1 MTLFDY
7 CKEQLEKNPDIKKF
21 EYNGKSY
28 HKKEID
34 GLKVISGTFKNEIY
48 EDGYY
53 DYDGK
58 DDDGKPIFIKF
69 SWLVCKI
76 KKVGE

>member
-1 MTLFDY
+1 MTLLEY
-7 CKEQLEKNPDIKKF
+7 CKEQLEKNLKIMDF
-21 EYNGKSY
+21 EYNRKTYIKS
-28 HKKEID
+28 ELDSLANIT
-34 GLKVISGTFKNEIY
+34 GTFESEIY
-48 EDGYY
+48 DEGYY

-58 DDDGKPIFIKF
+58 DDEGKPIFIKF